1 MQANAAECLRLCC
14 CLGVEAGISICAPI
28 HDAVLIMSPLD
39 QLDAHVVQMRAHMEE
54 ASRIV
59 LGGFRL
65 RTDQHVF
72 RYPERYSDP
81 KGRGRFMLETVLKL
95 L

>member
-1 MQANAAECLRLCC
+1 MLRLAC
-14 CLGVEAGISICAPI
+14 CLGTEAGILICAPI
-28 HDAVLIMSPLD
+28 HDALLITSPLD
-39 QLDAHVVQMRAHMEE
+39 QLDGDVARMRGYMEE

-72 RYPERYSDP
+72 RYPEHYSDP
-81 KGRGRFMLETVLKL
+81 KGRGQLMLETVLKL